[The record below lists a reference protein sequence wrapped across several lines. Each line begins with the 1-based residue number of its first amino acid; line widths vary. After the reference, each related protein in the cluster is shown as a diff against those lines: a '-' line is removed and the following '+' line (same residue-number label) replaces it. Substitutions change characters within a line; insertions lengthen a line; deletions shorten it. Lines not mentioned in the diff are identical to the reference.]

1 MIEGPNF
8 ENYLKNLPTLRDSA
22 LSIEYLVIT
31 DKNPKA

>member
-8 ENYLKNLPTLRDSA
+8 ENYTNYLPTLRDSA